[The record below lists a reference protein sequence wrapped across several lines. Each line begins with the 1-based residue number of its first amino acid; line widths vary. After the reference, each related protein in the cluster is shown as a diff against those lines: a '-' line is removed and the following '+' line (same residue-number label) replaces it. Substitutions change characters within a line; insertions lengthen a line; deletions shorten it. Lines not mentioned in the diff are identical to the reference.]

1 MMARISLSIGLLA
14 FCGSLPSAAIDLAL
28 GDVVVLDPSKDAVV
42 RVRPGDYDAGNP
54 LANQAIITQG
64 GNVKTP
70 HDVAIGDGE
79 IFVTDRSDEVI
90 IRVDLATGTQ
100 TLVPL
105 QSSLKPRGIALD
117 SQGMLLVGDALSFNL
132 VQVDPGS
139 GAVVNLSPSISL
151 NPALY
156 IALGSGDAIYILESG
171 QGLQRIDVAQQTAT
185 TVGDGAL
192 DGIAFD
198 PATGDLFS
206 AGSANIFR
214 YVPGSYTSANPTAN
228 RSSVFDDD
236 ANDVAVLPGGDLV
249 ATNAGN
255 VDLLRIN
262 PVTKDGTTVANG
274 GNLLIPSG
282 LAVVVPEPVFA
293 AAAVASLATLAR
305 LGVLAARSRRRVETP
320 SALSRAAGALDPD
333 RRRTR

>member
-1 MMARISLSIGLLA
+1 MYAAFAALEEEEMTTRISISIGFLA
-14 FCGSLPSAAIDLAL
+14 ICGSLPAAAIDLAL

-70 HDVAIGDGE
+70 HDVVIGDGE
-79 IFVTDRSDEVI
+79 LFVTDRSDEVI
-90 IRVDLATGTQ
+90 IRVDLASGAQ

-105 QSSLKPRGIALD
+105 QSSLKPRGIAID
-117 SQGMLLVGDALSFNL
+117 SQGMLLVGDSLSFSL
-132 VQVDPGS
+132 VQVDPDT
-139 GAVVNLSPSISL
+139 GAVANLSPSIFL
-151 NPALY
+151 NTPLY
-156 IALGSGDAIYILESG
+156 IVLGSGDTIYILEAG

-185 TVGDGAL
+185 KVGEGAL
-192 DGIAFD
+192 DGIALD

-206 AGSANIFR
+206 ADSADIFR

-228 RSSVFDDD
+228 RTSVFADD
-236 ANDVAVLPGGDLV
+236 ANDVGVLPGGDLV
-249 ATNAGN
+249 ATNSGN

-262 PVTKDGTTVANG
+262 PVTKVGTTVANG

-282 LAVVVPEPVFA
+282 LAVVVPEPVFGA
-293 AAAVASLATLAR
+293 TAAVSLATLAL
-305 LGVLAARSRRRVETP
+305 LGGRRSPAARSRR
-320 SALSRAAGALDPD
+320 
-333 RRRTR
+333 